1 MPAPRIRPSLGP
13 CSWRCQWLLCSL
25 LILAGFALSTQLGRR
40 VLEDARS
47 LRRQQF
53 EHLAA
58 ERFSRLQERL
68 QERQRDLDSVR
79 RFVENSDTLDPA
91 DFERFTQP
99 LLDGNRAISWAPLL
113 QVDPQQ
119 RDEQLRAFS
128 DHAVTLVGS
137 RFQLREVGANGE
149 LQPLQP
155 RERYFPLLFSVSRNI
170 SRLPLGLDMA
180 SSAPRQA
187 ALADA
192 LHSDQVSSS
201 AVLHFASGDA
211 TDRLGL
217 LFVVPV
223 HDHPRGRHAAPDQDA
238 PLRGALFSSIS
249 LRQLLAGSFGD
260 TPQDSLAVVLS
271 AGEGTHAALYRLNQ
285 PAGDDDLRLEREFSA
300 GGQRYRL
307 LFRPTATFIVQ
318 HPLPPLCGLVLP
330 GAALSLLLGTLL
342 FLLLSQHR
350 RAVGL
355 VERRTAELQRS
366 REALRL
372 SEERWALALD
382 GIGDGVWDWDLGSD
396 RLYFSPAWK
405 ALLGFA
411 DDEIGDTPEEWRSR
425 LHPDDLAASKAALT
439 EHLAGRTPMY
449 RSEERLR
456 RKDGTWLWL
465 LARGRVVE
473 RAPGGRPVRA
483 IGTHVDISVRKT
495 LELELRQSNARLQN
509 LLESATQVAI
519 IAVNA
524 DGSVRTFNSGA
535 ERLLGYRRE
544 DLCGRPL
551 DALLPPAPGT
561 AVQRLATLLGG
572 QRQHGELETVL
583 LRRNREPLH
592 VTLMLSKIQAG
603 EGETDGYLLIAVD
616 IGERLRSRQA
626 LEERSR
632 LLEKLGAQVPGTIYQ
647 YRLFA
652 DGRSCFPYASAGI
665 REVYAVEP
673 EQVRSDAATVFE
685 RIHPED
691 RERIAHSIRQSA
703 GELSRWQADYRV
715 LLPQRGLRWLRGDAM
730 PERLADGS
738 VLWHGF
744 LTDITNLKQVE
755 DELRTLTV
763 TDPLTG
769 IYNRRY
775 FLDQLRGELARHA
788 RSGHGLGLIMLDIDH
803 FKRVNDSFGH
813 DVGDLVLKELC
824 RRLATRLRRT
834 DTFCRL
840 GGEEFVVIC
849 PEADRE
855 QTLHLAEDL
864 RRRVEDSPFPQ
875 AGPVTISLGVSSAQA
890 DDDGESL
897 LQRADHALYA
907 AKESGRNRVCAEAE
921 ALGA

>member
-1 MPAPRIRPSLGP
+1 M
-13 CSWRCQWLLCSL
+13 
-25 LILAGFALSTQLGRR
+25 
-40 VLEDARS
+40 
-47 LRRQQF
+47 
-53 EHLAA
+53 
-58 ERFSRLQERL
+58 
-68 QERQRDLDSVR
+68 R

-201 AVLHFASGDA
+201 AVLHFASGAA

-249 LRQLLAGSFGD
+249 LRQLLAEGLGERPLD
-260 TPQDSLAVVLS
+260 NLAIEL
-271 AGEGTHAALYRLNQ
+271 GELDGARAALYHLNRA
-285 PAGDDDLRLEREFSA
+285 AGDDDTLLLERDVVA
-300 GGQRYRL
+300 GARHYRL
-307 LFRPTATFIVQ
+307 SFRPTEVFVAQ
-318 HPLPPLCGLVLP
+318 HPLPPLWGLVLP

-342 FLLLSQHR
+342 FVLLSQHR

-355 VERRTAELQRS
+355 VARRTAELQRS
-366 REALRL
+366 REELL
-372 SEERWALALD
+372 TIEERWTLAID
-382 GIGDGVWDWDLGSD
+382 GIGDGVWDWDL
-396 RLYFSPAWK
+396 RTNHVYFSPVWK
-405 ALLGFA
+405 SLLGYA
-411 DDEIGDTPEEWRSR
+411 EDEVGDTPEEWRSR
-425 LHPDDLAASKAALT
+425 IHPDDRPQCEKALN
-439 EHLAGRTPMY
+439 EHLVGRTPMY
-449 RSEERLR
+449 RCEKRLR
-456 RKDGTWLWL
+456 CKDGSWLWL
-465 LARGRVVE
+465 LARGKVVE
-473 RAPGGRPVRA
+473 RGADGRPLRF
-483 IGTHVDISVRKT
+483 IGTHVDISVRKALQ
-495 LELELRQSNARLQN
+495 LELQQSNARLQN
-509 LLESATQVAI
+509 LLESATQVAM
-519 IAVNA
+519 IAVNP
-524 DGSVRTFNSGA
+524 DGTVRTFNSGA

-544 DLCGRPL
+544 DLLGQPL
-551 DALLPPAPGT
+551 DPLLPPAPGA
-561 AVQRLATLLGG
+561 AVQRLGTLLGA
-572 QRQHGELETVL
+572 QRQHCELETML
-583 LRRNREPLH
+583 LHRNREPLH
-592 VTLMLSKIQAG
+592 VTLMLSTIGQTA
-603 EGETDGYLLIAVD
+603 ERDDGYLLIAVD
-616 IGERLRSRQA
+616 IGERLRSHQA

-632 LLEKLGAQVPGTIYQ
+632 LLEKLGAQVPGAIYQ

-652 DGRSCFPYASAGI
+652 DGHSCFPYASAGI
-665 REVYAVEP
+665 GEVYEVTPAEVC
-673 EQVRSDAATVFE
+673 QDAAPVFT
-685 RIHPED
+685 RIHPD
-691 RERIAHSIRQSA
+691 DLKRISRSILESA
-703 GELSRWQADYRV
+703 NELQRWQEDYRV
-715 LLPQRGLRWLRGDAM
+715 QLPQRGLRWLRGDAM

-755 DELRTLTV
+755 GELRTLTV